1 MAKKKD
7 KKGKAAKAAKGLAG
21 VKLPKEL
28 RTPLGLVA
36 ELAQS
41 PLAREVAA
49 AALVAAASA
58 LATRRD
64 ERDTPAAKPGG
75 TKAPGFDVAG
85 LVAQGVA
92 AFVSGLGQ
100 PAKPAPD
107 APAVDAEPPRAK
119 PKLVP

>member
-7 KKGKAAKAAKGLAG
+7 KKGKTPKAAKGLAG

-28 RTPLGLVA
+28 RTPLGLVV

-41 PLAREVAA
+41 PLAREVAT

-64 ERDTPAAKPGG
+64 ERDKPAAKPGES
-75 TKAPGFDVAG
+75 KAPGIDVAG

-100 PAKPAPD
+100 PAKPSAPSAGD
-107 APAVDAEPPRAK
+107 GEPPRTK